1 MNKTCPDCKCRVLYI
16 LFFGGGRGR
25 GGRATAKATVSTR
38 QRSRFCRIMKQTA
51 AGKRIYPVPRCR
63 RRNGTAKV
71 RSVKGLRVEIFLPQ
85 CVMSTAVAIAKKY
98 YPSLD
103 RPDRRSGRRGTKLKY
118 IPFSHK
124 ILYDNHGSASPY
136 INLNY
141 LILKFNP
148 TKKGGEGDFENIDQ

>member
-16 LFFGGGRGR
+16 LFFGGDRGR
-25 GGRATAKATVSTR
+25 GGRATVKAIVSTR

-71 RSVKGLRVEIFLPQ
+71 RSVKGLRVEIFLPR
-85 CVMSTAVAIAKKY
+85 VLAKKY

-124 ILYDNHGSASPY
+124 ILYDNHGSADIP
-136 INLNY
+136 LAT
-141 LILKFNP
+141 LL
-148 TKKGGEGDFENIDQ
+148 